1 MTAPQAASAARPAV
15 FISTADLE
23 RLIDLLPESV
33 LPTAPGAALLAEEI
47 ARAQICAEDDMPA
60 RVVRIGSKARYRDL
74 NTGRE
79 RQVQVVMPGD
89 ADMDHGRIS
98 ILSPIGAALI
108 GLPEEQVFAWL
119 DAAGEERRIQMLGLD
134 D

>member
-1 MTAPQAASAARPAV
+1 MTASQPAPAARPAV

-47 ARAQICAEDDMPA
+47 ARAQICAETEMPA
-60 RVVRIGSKARYRDL
+60 RVVRIGSTVRYRDL
-74 NTGRE
+74 ITGRQ
-79 RQVQVVMPGD
+79 RAVQVVMPGD
-89 ADMDHGRIS
+89 ADMDLGRIS

-108 GLPEEQVFAWL
+108 GLPEEQTFAWL
-119 DAAGEERRIQMLGLD
+119 DAAGEERRIEVLGLED
-134 D
+134 

>member
-1 MTAPQAASAARPAV
+1 MTATQTTARPAV

-33 LPTAPGAALLAEEI
+33 LPTAPGAALLSEEI
-47 ARAQICAEDDMPA
+47 ARAQICAESDMPA
-60 RVVRIGSKARYRDL
+60 RVVRIGSTVRYRDL
-74 NTGRE
+74 ITGRQ

-89 ADMDHGRIS
+89 ADMDQGRIS

-108 GLPEEQVFAWL
+108 GLPEEQPFSWY
-119 DAAGEERRIQMLGLD
+119 DAAGDERRIEVLGLED
-134 D
+134 